1 MSDSEEDSTTGLRFA
16 RCAAILVASGA
27 MLALS
32 ACGSEPGSAPPEGT
46 NRENV
51 PGHLDFEEVYSNA
64 SGGGLEGPRLVVATD
79 LEALQRQ
86 PELAG
91 LAPETTIPPDAGPYI
106 AVFAGQRNTGGYSVS
121 VEEVVRHGGRVE
133 VAIKETG
140 PPEGAR
146 ATQAL
151 TYPFSVV
158 AVRELSDMELQE
170 TDFSVTDSNRDRRGD
185 RDNRDNGDELRWSV
199 EVAGD

>member
-1 MSDSEEDSTTGLRFA
+1 MTGLRFT
-16 RCAAILVASGA
+16 RCVAILVSSGA

-32 ACGSEPGSAPPEGT
+32 ACGSESSSAPPEGT
-46 NRENV
+46 NPENV
-51 PGHLDFEEVYSNA
+51 LGNLDFEEVYSNA
-64 SGGGLEGPRLVVATD
+64 SGSGLEEPRLVVATD

-86 PELAG
+86 PELAD
-91 LAPETTIPPDAGPYI
+91 LAPETTTPRNGGPYV

-133 VAIKETG
+133 VVVKETG

-158 AVRELSDMELQE
+158 AVRELSDMELRE
-170 TDFSVTDSNRDRRGD
+170 TDFSVTDSNRDERNDGD
-185 RDNRDNGDELRWSV
+185 DLRWSV